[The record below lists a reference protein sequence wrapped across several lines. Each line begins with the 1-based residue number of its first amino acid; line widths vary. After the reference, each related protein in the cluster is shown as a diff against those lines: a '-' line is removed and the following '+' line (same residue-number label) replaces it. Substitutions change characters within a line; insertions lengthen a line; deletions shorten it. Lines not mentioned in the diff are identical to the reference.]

1 MRTFSKRQQG
11 FTIIEMIIVII
22 IIGLLAATALPRF
35 LAVTD
40 DAEKASVEGVAGA
53 YASGVGLARA
63 AWEVAGR
70 PLGTG
75 NVASVP
81 FDTAVNVQVDSR
93 VGYPA
98 GGGTYDAMTAQQCL
112 NTLNQIMQNPPTVP
126 EDPDDF
132 DETKS
137 LYIRVAD
144 RTNPAGKV
152 CVFHSTAGLSAAPTD
167 TTGNNSFT
175 YDPQTGSVILNLFKP

>member
-1 MRTFSKRQQG
+1 MRTFAKRQQG
-11 FTIIEMIIVII
+11 FTLVELIIVII
-22 IIGLLAATALPRF
+22 ILGLLAATALPRF

-53 YASGVGLARA
+53 FASGVGLARA

-81 FDTAVNVQVDSR
+81 FDASVNVQVDSR

-98 GGGTYDAMTAQQCL
+98 GGGTYDGMTNAQCL
-112 NTLNQIMQNPPTVP
+112 AALNQVLELRPTADVAFDQN
-126 EDPDDF
+126 
-132 DETKS
+132 KS
-137 LYIRVAD
+137 LYIRVD
-144 RTNPAGKV
+144 SND
-152 CVFHSTAGLSAAPTD
+152 CVFHSTVGLTAAPT
-167 TTGNNSFT
+167 TTAGNNSFT
-175 YDPQTGSVILNLFKP
+175 YDPQTGSVILNLNKP

>member
-1 MRTFSKRQQG
+1 MRTFAKRQQG

-53 YASGVGLARA
+53 FASGVGLARA

-70 PLGTG
+70 PLGTA

-81 FDTAVNVQVDSR
+81 YDTSVNVQVDSR

-98 GGGTYDAMTAQQCL
+98 GGGTYDAMTAAQCK
-112 NTLNQIMQNPPTVP
+112 NSLNQVMQNPPTAEVS
-126 EDPDDF
+126 F
-132 DETKS
+132 DSTLS
-137 LYIRVAD
+137 LFIRVDANND
-144 RTNPAGKV
+144 
-152 CVFHSTAGLSAAPTD
+152 CVFHSTAGLSAAPTS
-167 TTGNNSFT
+167 TAGNNSFT
-175 YDPQTGSVILNLFKP
+175 YDPQAGSVILNLNKP

>member
-1 MRTFSKRQQG
+1 MRTFAKRQQG

-35 LAVTD
+35 LQVTD

-53 YASGVGLARA
+53 FASGVGLARA

-81 FDTAVNVQVDSR
+81 YDASVNVQVDSR

-98 GGGTYDAMTAQQCL
+98 GGGTYGNMENTQCL
-112 NTLNQIMQNPPTVP
+112 TTMNQVMQNPPTASV
-126 EDPDDF
+126 DF
-132 DETKS
+132 DASLS
-137 LYIRVAD
+137 LYVRVDASE
-144 RTNPAGKV
+144 R

-167 TTGNNSFT
+167 TAGNNSFT
-175 YDPQTGSVILNLFKP
+175 YDPETGSVILNLLKP

>member
-1 MRTFSKRQQG
+1 MRKFAKRQQG

-53 YASGVGLARA
+53 FASGVGLARA

-81 FDTAVNVQVDSR
+81 YDTSVNVQVDSR

-98 GGGTYDAMTAQQCL
+98 GGGTYDAMASADCL
-112 NTLNQIMQNPPTVP
+112 NALNQVMQNPPTAAVA
-126 EDPDDF
+126 F
-132 DETKS
+132 DANLS
-137 LYIRVAD
+137 LYIRVDANND
-144 RTNPAGKV
+144 
-152 CVFHSTAGLSAAPTD
+152 CVFHSTAGLSAAPTA
-167 TTGNNSFT
+167 TAGNNSFT
-175 YDPQTGSVILNLFKP
+175 YDPQAGSVILNLNKP

>member
-112 NTLNQIMQNPPTVP
+112 NTLNQIMQNPPTAKIT
-126 EDPDDF
+126 F
-132 DETKS
+132 DANMS

-144 RTNPAGKV
+144 RTETPAGKV

-175 YDPQTGSVILNLFKP
+175 YDPQVGSVIVNLSKP

>member
-1 MRTFSKRQQG
+1 MNKFARRQQG

-35 LAVTD
+35 LQVTD

-53 YASGVGLARA
+53 FASGVGLARA

-70 PLGTG
+70 PLGTL

-81 FDTAVNVQVDSR
+81 FDANVNVQVDSR

-98 GGGTYDAMTAQQCL
+98 GGGIHDDMSAAECL
-112 NTLNQIMQNPPTVP
+112 AILNQILQNPPQASDTFN
-126 EDPDDF
+126 PDLSIYVR
-132 DETKS
+132 E
-137 LYIRVAD
+137 
-144 RTNPAGKV
+144 AGDD
-152 CVFHSTAGLSAAPTD
+152 CFYHSTAGLGTTAPTS

-175 YDPQTGSVILNLFKP
+175 YDPQTGSVILNLNRTQ

>member
-112 NTLNQIMQNPPTVP
+112 NTLNQIMQNPPTA
-126 EDPDDF
+126 EITF
-132 DETKS
+132 DANLS

-144 RTNPAGKV
+144 RTETPAGKV